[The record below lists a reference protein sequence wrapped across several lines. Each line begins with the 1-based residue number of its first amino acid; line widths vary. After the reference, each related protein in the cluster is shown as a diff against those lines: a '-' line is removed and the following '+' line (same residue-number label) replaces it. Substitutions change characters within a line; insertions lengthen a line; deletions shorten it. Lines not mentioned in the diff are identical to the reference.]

1 MRIPTWSADASAR
14 PAEDATPLPRRFDAA
29 DPEASLARVHAL
41 GPRDPV
47 HGAVLPG
54 DVRPGDPVFAQVRV
68 AGAPGPGASGQV
80 WRMSPLGVELVR
92 SPALAAVSPGDALD
106 LTLRVGGSVS
116 SFTGLRVAAV
126 RIDRGREIVAL
137 RWSEAGPADEEG
149 APGEKR
155 SSSRFACERDWLPT
169 GVTPNAVR
177 YDDQIHFRIADISRT
192 GMQLVTSL
200 RNKFLIPGV
209 EFTGTCTF
217 PTMGQAEIAFRVV
230 RVRIAQHGAKRCL
243 ALGVTWSVPDP
254 RTRELV
260 GQYLLQFGPGT
271 SVQEL
276 RETGFHV
283 RSSSR
288 ALDFGAVRTEE
299 EYREV
304 LALRRIA
311 YLRAGKVGSG
321 ARDEDMA
328 DALDARS
335 RILVAKY
342 RGRIVACVRLLFP
355 PTPDSP
361 LKHEDYLTLPSGAP
375 PRDEIVEL
383 SKFCTHPDF
392 RGSDLFYT
400 LVKHCALTTMQ
411 SGRRYA
417 VMSCTDELV
426 KPYGRV
432 GFRKLG
438 ASYVHPTMKLEH
450 HLMMAEVARVVS
462 GKHVNPVIWNL
473 MGGWELWSFA
483 RLCGVAPGS
492 RLLDARVAV
501 WRLFGPAA
509 RAALALHLKRKGAR
523 GWRR

>member
-1 MRIPTWSADASAR
+1 MRIPTSSADASAR
-14 PAEDATPLPRRFDAA
+14 PDEDAAPPTRGFGASA
-29 DPEASLARVHAL
+29 PEGPQARVHAL

-47 HGAVLPG
+47 HGPVLPG
-54 DVRPGDPVFAQVRV
+54 DVRPGDPVFARVRL
-68 AGAPGPGASGQV
+68 AGTPGPGTSAQV

-92 SPALAAVSPGDALD
+92 STALAAVSPGDALD
-106 LTLRVGGSVS
+106 LTLRVGGSAS
-116 SFTGLRVAAV
+116 TFGALRVAAV
-126 RIDRGREIVAL
+126 RMDRGRAIVAL
-137 RWSEAGPADEEG
+137 RWSEPAGDEG

-155 SSSRFACERDWLPT
+155 SASRFACERDWLPT

-177 YDDQIHFRIADISRT
+177 YDDQIHFRIVDISRT

-209 EFTGTCTF
+209 EFTGSCTF

-230 RVRIAQHGAKRCL
+230 RVRVAQHGAKRCL

-254 RTRELV
+254 RARELV
-260 GQYLLQFGPGT
+260 GQYLLQFGPET
-271 SVQEL
+271 SVQAL

-304 LALRRIA
+304 LALRRLA
-311 YLRAGKVGSG
+311 YLRAGKAGPEV
-321 ARDEDMA
+321 RDEDMA

-361 LKHEDYLTLPSGAP
+361 LKHEDYLALPPGTP

-383 SKFCTHPDF
+383 SKFCTHPEF

-400 LVKHCALTTMQ
+400 LVKHCALTTLQ

-438 ASYVHPTMKLEH
+438 ASYVHPGMKLEH

-483 RLCGVAPGS
+483 RLCGVAPAS
-492 RLLDARVAV
+492 RLLDARVAL

-509 RAALALHLKRKGAR
+509 RAALALHLRRKGAR